1 MRHSL
6 LLRLL
11 SGVAI
16 AASIALAGTLAG
28 PPAAYAEEKP
38 AGTAANAE
46 ETPFDPLSVNTF
58 SGAFLAA
65 RTADFDKEYETAV
78 ALYKIALQF
87 DPTNKD
93 VKQRLMVTQLMNGDF
108 EEGVKLA
115 DALRNDPAV
124 ERITAVVRGME
135 AIRKREYKSAEKIL
149 VYKGPND
156 LDRMMNDLLLAWA
169 KFGDGKSKEALKLI
183 GGMEGPDWL
192 AIFKN
197 YHAGALAAAAGDKAT
212 ARARLNDAILDRNGA
227 SAAPDTFIRAVM
239 ALARLEAH
247 EGNKQKALDTIS
259 VGDNFITSYAPLKA
273 LRQSIEAGEKQE
285 QQVRN
290 AAQGAA
296 AVLFS
301 IGGALNRDG
310 AEDIVSLYMQAARA
324 LDPDSDDMLVLLGG
338 LAENQKKPERAIEY
352 YRAVPEKS
360 PMRRISE
367 LQLGLN
373 LADTGKVPEAKKHLQ
388 ELIEADPSD
397 LRSYL
402 ALGSVLSDA
411 KEYKDMAALYDR
423 AVTAIGPVPT
433 RNHWSIFFQ
442 RGIAYE
448 RLKEWEKAEPNFRKA
463 LELNPEQPQVLNYL
477 GYSWVDMSI
486 NLDEGLDMIRRAV
499 SIKPDDG
506 YIVDSLGWAY
516 YRLDRFSDA
525 VAELER
531 AAELKAGDPTIN
543 DHLGDAYWR
552 VGRKLEATF
561 QWNRALGLKP
571 EEAEI
576 PKIKLKIENGLPELK
591 KTEPASAEAK
601 DEKPVQNPSPEGT
614 AADRKS

>member
-16 AASIALAGTLAG
+16 AASIVLAG
-28 PPAAYAEEKP
+28 PLAGPQAAYAEDKP
-38 AGTAANAE
+38 AAAAAE
-46 ETPFDPLSVNTF
+46 DTPFDPLSVNTF

-65 RTADFDKEYETAV
+65 RTADFDKDYETAV

-87 DPTNKD
+87 DATNTD

-149 VYKGPND
+149 VYNGPND

-169 KFGDGKSKEALKLI
+169 KFGDGKSKDAIKLI
-183 GGMEGPDWL
+183 SSMDGPEWL

-212 ARARLNDAILDRNGA
+212 ARARLNDAVLDRNGA

-247 EGNKQKALDTIS
+247 EGNKQKALDAIS
-259 VGDNFITSYAPLKA
+259 VGDSFITSYAPLKA

-285 QQVRN
+285 QQVRT

-301 IGGALNRDG
+301 IGGALNREG

-411 KEYKDMAALYDR
+411 KDYKDMAALYDR
-423 AVTAIGPVPT
+423 AVEAIGPVPT
-433 RNHWSIFFQ
+433 RNHWSVFFQ
-442 RGIAYE
+442 RAIAYE

-477 GYSWVDMSI
+477 GYSWVDMNI

-516 YRLDRFSDA
+516 YRLNRFTDA

-614 AADRKS
+614 AVDRKS

>member
-16 AASIALAGTLAG
+16 AASIVLAGSLAG
-28 PPAAYAEEKP
+28 PQAAYAEDKP
-38 AGTAANAE
+38 AAAAAE

-65 RTADFDKEYETAV
+65 RTADFDKDYVTAV

-87 DPTNKD
+87 DATNTD

-169 KFGDGKSKEALKLI
+169 KFGDGKSKDAIKLI
-183 GGMEGPDWL
+183 SRMDGPEWL

-212 ARARLNDAILDRNGA
+212 ARARLNDAVLDRNGA

-247 EGNKQKALDTIS
+247 EGNKQKALDAIS
-259 VGDNFITSYAPLKA
+259 VGDSFITSYAPLKA

-285 QQVRN
+285 QQVRT

-301 IGGALNRDG
+301 IGGALNREG

-411 KEYKDMAALYDR
+411 KDYKDMAALYDR
-423 AVTAIGPVPT
+423 AVEAIGPVPT
-433 RNHWSIFFQ
+433 RNHWSVFFQ
-442 RGIAYE
+442 RAIAYE

-477 GYSWVDMSI
+477 GYSWVDMNI

-516 YRLDRFSDA
+516 YRLNRFSDA

-576 PKIKLKIENGLPELK
+576 PKIKVKIENGLPELK

-601 DEKPVQNPSPEGT
+601 DEKPVENPSPEGT
-614 AADRKS
+614 AVDRKS

>member
-16 AASIALAGTLAG
+16 AASIVLAG
-28 PPAAYAEEKP
+28 PLAGPQAAYAEDKP
-38 AGTAANAE
+38 AAAAAE

-65 RTADFDKEYETAV
+65 RTADFDKDYGTAV

-87 DPTNKD
+87 DATNTD

-135 AIRKREYKSAEKIL
+135 AIRKREYKRAEKIL

-169 KFGDGKSKEALKLI
+169 KFGDGKSKDAIKLI
-183 GGMEGPDWL
+183 SRMDGPEWL

-212 ARARLNDAILDRNGA
+212 ARARLNDAVLDRNGA

-247 EGNKQKALDTIS
+247 EGNKQKALDAIS
-259 VGDNFITSYAPLKA
+259 VGDSFITSYAPLKA

-285 QQVRN
+285 QQVRT

-301 IGGALNRDG
+301 IGGALNREG

-411 KEYKDMAALYDR
+411 KDYKDMAALYDR
-423 AVTAIGPVPT
+423 AVEAIGPVPT
-433 RNHWSIFFQ
+433 RNHWSVFFQ
-442 RGIAYE
+442 RAIAYE

-477 GYSWVDMSI
+477 GYSWVDMNI

-516 YRLDRFSDA
+516 YRLNRFSDA

-576 PKIKLKIENGLPELK
+576 PKIKVKIENGLPELK

-601 DEKPVQNPSPEGT
+601 DEKPVENPSPEGT
-614 AADRKS
+614 AVDRKS

>member
-1 MRHSL
+1 MRHFL

-16 AASIALAGTLAG
+16 AASITLAG
-28 PPAAYAEEKP
+28 PLAGPSAAYAQDKP
-38 AGTAANAE
+38 AAEAAD

-65 RTADFDKEYETAV
+65 RTADFDKDYATAV
-78 ALYKIALQF
+78 KLYKIALQF
-87 DPTNKD
+87 DPTNTD
-93 VKQRLMVTQLMNGDF
+93 VKQRLMITQLMSGNFAD
-108 EEGVKLA
+108 GVKLA
-115 DALRNDPAV
+115 DTLKNDPSV
-124 ERITAVVRGME
+124 ERITSTVRGME

-149 VYKGPND
+149 AYKGPND

-169 KFGDGKSKEALKLI
+169 KFGDGKPKEALKLVT
-183 GGMEGPDWL
+183 GMQGPEWL

-212 ARARLNDAILDRNGA
+212 ARARLNEAILDRNGA
-227 SAAPDTFIRAVM
+227 GAAPDTFIRAVM
-239 ALARLEAH
+239 ALARLEARD
-247 EGNKQKALDTIS
+247 GNKQKALDAIS
-259 VGDNFITSYAPLKA
+259 VGDNFVTSYAPLKA

-285 QQVRN
+285 QQVRT

-310 AEDIVSLYMQAARA
+310 AEDIVALYLQAARA
-324 LDPDSDDMLVLLGG
+324 LDPDSDDVLVLLGG
-338 LAENQKKPERAIEY
+338 IAENQKKPDIAIDY

-373 LADTGKVPEAKKHLQ
+373 LADTGKVDEAKKHLQ
-388 ELIEADPSD
+388 ELIDADPAD

-411 KEYKDMAALYDR
+411 KDYRTMATLYDK
-423 AVTAIGPVPT
+423 AVGVIGAVPT
-433 RNHWSIFFQ
+433 RNHWSVFFQ

-448 RLKEWEKAEPNFRKA
+448 RLKEWDKAEPNFRKS
-463 LELNPEQPQVLNYL
+463 LELNPDQPQVLNYL
-477 GYSWVDMSI
+477 GYSWVDMNR
-486 NLDEGLDMIRRAV
+486 NLDEGLDMIRKAV
-499 SIKPDDG
+499 SLKPDDG

-516 YRLDRFSDA
+516 YRLGRFDDA

-571 EEAEI
+571 EDAEI
-576 PKIKLKIENGLPELK
+576 VKIKDKIENGLADIKPSD
-591 KTEPASAEAK
+591 PASAEAK
-601 DEKPVQNPSPEGT
+601 EDKPAQKIAPEEK

>member
-16 AASIALAGTLAG
+16 AASIVLAGSLAG
-28 PPAAYAEEKP
+28 PQAAYAEDKP
-38 AGTAANAE
+38 AAAAAE

-65 RTADFDKEYETAV
+65 RTADFDKDYVTAV

-87 DPTNKD
+87 DATNTD

-149 VYKGPND
+149 VYNGPND

-169 KFGDGKSKEALKLI
+169 KFGDGKSKDAIKLI
-183 GGMEGPDWL
+183 SSMDGPEWL

-212 ARARLNDAILDRNGA
+212 ARARLNDAVLDRNGA

-247 EGNKQKALDTIS
+247 EGNKQKALDAIS
-259 VGDNFITSYAPLKA
+259 VGDSFITSYAPLKA
-273 LRQSIEAGEKQE
+273 LRQSIESGEKQE
-285 QQVRN
+285 QQVRT

-301 IGGALNRDG
+301 IGGALNREG

-411 KEYKDMAALYDR
+411 KDYKDMAALYDR
-423 AVTAIGPVPT
+423 AVEAIGPVPT
-433 RNHWSIFFQ
+433 RNHWSVFFQ
-442 RGIAYE
+442 RAIAYE
-448 RLKEWEKAEPNFRKA
+448 RLKEWAKAEPNFRKA

-477 GYSWVDMSI
+477 GYSWVDMNI

-516 YRLDRFSDA
+516 YRLNRFSDA

-576 PKIKLKIENGLPELK
+576 PKIKVKIENGLPELK

-601 DEKPVQNPSPEGT
+601 DEKPVENPSPEGT
-614 AADRKS
+614 AVDRKS

>member
-16 AASIALAGTLAG
+16 AVSIAFAG
-28 PPAAYAEEKP
+28 PLAAHAEDKPAA
-38 AGTAANAE
+38 AAAE

-65 RTADFDKEYETAV
+65 RTADFDKDYETAV

-87 DPTNKD
+87 DATNTD

-149 VYKGPND
+149 VYNGPND

-169 KFGDGKSKEALKLI
+169 KFGDGKSKDAIKLI
-183 GGMEGPDWL
+183 SSMDGPEWL

-212 ARARLNDAILDRNGA
+212 ARARLNDAVLDRNGA

-247 EGNKQKALDTIS
+247 EGNKQKALDAIS
-259 VGDNFITSYAPLKA
+259 VGDSFITSYAPLKA

-285 QQVRN
+285 QQVRT

-301 IGGALNRDG
+301 IGGALNREG

-411 KEYKDMAALYDR
+411 KDYKDMAALYDR
-423 AVTAIGPVPT
+423 AVEAIGPVPT
-433 RNHWSIFFQ
+433 RNHWSVFFQ
-442 RGIAYE
+442 RAIAYE

-477 GYSWVDMSI
+477 GYSWVDMNI

-516 YRLDRFSDA
+516 YRLNRFSDA

-576 PKIKLKIENGLPELK
+576 PKIKVKIENGLPELK

-601 DEKPVQNPSPEGT
+601 DEKPVENPSPEGT
-614 AADRKS
+614 AVDRKS